1 MSKPIPWLLWIV
13 ISTSAA
19 ESASAQRS
27 AVGIIHSRAGEKL
40 VLKMDPLPPGEVE
53 VLVTLFDPS
62 GHRQRLPPMR
72 ASGKPGSRTI
82 TGPELPAEA
91 RGFLVEVELRD
102 PESGRKIGRSAT
114 WVT

>member
-1 MSKPIPWLLWIV
+1 MSKPIPWLFWIV
-13 ISTSAA
+13 ICTSGT

-27 AVGIIHSRAGEKL
+27 AVGILHSRAGEKL
-40 VLKMDPLPPGEVE
+40 VVKVDPVPPGEVD
-53 VLVTLFDPS
+53 VHITLFDPS
-62 GHRQRLPPMR
+62 GSRLRLPPMR